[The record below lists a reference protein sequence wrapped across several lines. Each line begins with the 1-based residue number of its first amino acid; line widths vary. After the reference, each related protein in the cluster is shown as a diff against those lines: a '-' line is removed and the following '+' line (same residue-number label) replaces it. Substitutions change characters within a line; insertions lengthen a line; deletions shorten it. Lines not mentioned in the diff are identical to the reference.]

1 VKLTKELKES
11 AVLLNIPKGER
22 VRAQG
27 VGPKG
32 YEPRDVIATDLAIY
46 FATDAGPQRIP
57 WQEIAKATW
66 EQPWLTIITV
76 QGEQTKIHLDPFGE
90 MPPMVRDRV
99 TASVV
104 IRERVP
110 LDIGG
115 SVVCIG
121 RREPLGDAIS
131 WVLEFDSEESAK
143 DPEVRESADRALV
156 ELRSTLGI

>member
-1 VKLTKELKES
+1 MKLTKELKES

-22 VRAQG
+22 IRAHG

-32 YEPRDVIATDLAIY
+32 YEPRDVIATDRAIY
-46 FATDAGPQRIP
+46 FATDARPQRIP

-66 EQPWLTIITV
+66 EQPWLMFVTV

-90 MPPMVRDRV
+90 MPPLVRDRV

-110 LDIGG
+110 LDIAG

-121 RREPLGDAIS
+121 RREPLGDSIS
-131 WVLEFDSEESAK
+131 WVLEFDSEENAR
-143 DPEVRESADRALV
+143 DPQVRESADRALA